1 MGTQYRKAV
10 SKIGKYRNTVLKID
24 EIPRYRNYDRSRLLK
39 NVIISRV
46 CLLQECVHQQSTSA
60 TASIAKKREKTSN
73 WSVQLSK
80 KLGH

>member
-1 MGTQYRKAV
+1 MGDTQYRKAV

-46 CLLQECVHQQSTSA
+46 CLLQECVQQQQSTSA

-73 WSVQLSK
+73 
-80 KLGH
+80 